1 MSVRFKFSFEI
12 EFGRMIVVNSVYRV
26 WSVSARGGVVPSD
39 TAQSDRRIM
48 RRIGFGIGRLKAQS
62 TTACTD
68 DVPIYAA
75 RPDMLTTSNLLR
87 TRDRCACWPSVLFL
101 TVRVPLPYSTVR

>member
-62 TTACTD
+62 TTACRTD
-68 DVPIYAA
+68 DVQYALMSQ
-75 RPDMLTTSNLLR
+75 PVMLTTSLAP
-87 TRDRCACWPSVLFL
+87 DRCACWKRFVPYRTTRR
-101 TVRVPLPYSTVR
+101 TVYGKAV